1 MEAVAEHG
9 TKWALIVKLI
19 PGRTDN
25 AIKNRWNS
33 ATRKLLR
40 MQKREGKSPVVV
52 GEPTEEAL
60 ESPVDISSMGASEL
74 ARHLLATGLNPREP
88 RMKRKPAAPGDRF
101 GKAGRA
107 LLTGSSQA
115 VGGLDLLSSLATTD
129 DDKPTSPAGFR
140 AAMSL
145 VQSLTS
151 ASKGTKRP
159 RAARSLLVGTKRE
172 RDGPSSPRR
181 MEAAACL
188 GIFASGSEAAA
199 DPEAAS
205 ALEAAPAAAPV
216 HAAGPLGMLS
226 ALAAM

>member
-40 MQKREGKSPVVV
+40 MQKREGKAPGASAAPADE
-52 GEPTEEAL
+52 EPPL
-60 ESPVDISSMGASEL
+60 DISTMGASEL
-74 ARHLLATGLNPREP
+74 ARHLLTSGLNPREP
-88 RMKRKPAAPGDRF
+88 RMKRKPSVPGSAKVGRAPGS
-101 GKAGRA
+101 G
-107 LLTGSSQA
+107 

-145 VQSLTS
+145 VQSLSSTS
-151 ASKGTKRP
+151 RGTKRP
-159 RAARSLLVGTKRE
+159 RAARSLLVGAKRPN
-172 RDGPSSPRR
+172 RPSSPRR

-199 DPEAAS
+199 ETDAAPEAN
-205 ALEAAPAAAPV
+205 PAAAPAP
-216 HAAGPLGMLS
+216 AAESLGKLS
-226 ALAAM
+226 SLSVK

>member
-40 MQKREGKSPVVV
+40 MQKREGKAPAVAGV
-52 GEPTEEAL
+52 PTEDAM
-60 ESPVDISSMGASEL
+60 ESPVDISTMGASEL

-88 RMKRKPAAPGDRF
+88 RLKRKPSVPGDRSA
-101 GKAGRA
+101 KVGRA
-107 LLTGSSQA
+107 PGSAQA

-129 DDKPTSPAGFR
+129 DDRHTSPAGFR

-151 ASKGTKRP
+151 AGKSTKRP
-159 RAARSLLVGTKRE
+159 RAARSLLVGTKWPK
-172 RDGPSSPRR
+172 DGPSSPRR
-181 MEAAACL
+181 MEAATCL

-199 DPEAAS
+199 DPDAAS
-205 ALEAAPAAAPV
+205 GLEVPPADAPVPAA
-216 HAAGPLGMLS
+216 GSLGVLS